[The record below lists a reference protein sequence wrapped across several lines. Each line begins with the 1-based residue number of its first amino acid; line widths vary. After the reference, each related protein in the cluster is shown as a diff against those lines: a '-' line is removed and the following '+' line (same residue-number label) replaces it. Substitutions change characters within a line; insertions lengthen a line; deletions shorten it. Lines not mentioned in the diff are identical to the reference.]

1 MGDELEKGI
10 STFISV
16 RTQGLTLSTKS
27 MALKKNKDMNFSQ
40 RLFFPVRVP
49 TYNDKITIRLW
60 QNIAGKVYGETVSFQ
75 SNIPEKPSIKDFANI
90 SALIPKEGKMD
101 RMWVNLYGI
110 KFSERNDS
118 RP

>member
-1 MGDELEKGI
+1 MV
-10 STFISV
+10 F
-16 RTQGLTLSTKS
+16 
-27 MALKKNKDMNFSQ
+27 AQ

-49 TYNDKITIRLW
+49 TFNDKITIRLW
-60 QNIAGKVYGETVSFQ
+60 QNIAGKLYGETVSFQ

-90 SALIPKEGKMD
+90 SALIPLEGKMD
-101 RMWVNLYGI
+101 PMWVNLYGI